1 MKAQETHLQS
11 LLEQL
16 RTRLLVMCVR
26 VEEVVGNACVALGE
40 NNVQLA
46 KTVIEADSG
55 IDALENE
62 LDEMALSL
70 IARSQPVARDLRFVV
85 STLRMVVDLER
96 VGDEAAH
103 IAERV
108 LLLQDS
114 PRPPAFDL
122 MRQLMELAKN
132 SLHDAITAF
141 REEDVPLA
149 LHVCRCKNDI
159 LQLEVALLQKVM
171 QNFAGDV
178 HGKDDTGRPALHA
191 ILIARS
197 LSRIFGRAS
206 NIAEHCYFIK
216 QGVSIKHRKAD
227 LKTATPIL

>member
-1 MKAQETHLQS
+1 MTPQETQLQS

-16 RTRLLVMCVR
+16 RTRLLVMCIR
-26 VEEVVGNACVALGE
+26 VEEVVDNACVALSE

-46 KTVIEADSG
+46 RTVIEADSG

-62 LDEMALSL
+62 VDEMALSL
-70 IARSQPVARDLRFVV
+70 MARSQPVACDLRFVV

-103 IAERV
+103 ISERV

-114 PRPPAFDL
+114 PRPPAFAL
-122 MRQLMELAKN
+122 MRQMMELARN
-132 SLHDAITAF
+132 ALHDAITAF

-149 LHVCRCKNDI
+149 LHVCDCKKDI
-159 LQLEVALLQKVM
+159 LQLEVSLLQKVM
-171 QNFAGDV
+171 QSFARTA
-178 HGKDDTGRPALHA
+178 HEKDDAGWPTLHG

-206 NIAEHCYFIK
+206 NIAEHCYFMK
-216 QGVSIKHRKAD
+216 QGVSIKHRKTDAPNT
-227 LKTATPIL
+227 LLA

>member
-1 MKAQETHLQS
+1 MKPQETHLQS

-26 VEEVVGNACVALGE
+26 VEEVVGNACVALNE
-40 NNVQLA
+40 NNPQLA
-46 KTVIEADSG
+46 RAVIKADSD

-62 LDEMALSL
+62 VDEMALSL
-70 IARSQPVARDLRFVV
+70 MARSQPVARDLRFVV

-122 MRQLMELAKN
+122 MRQMMELARN
-132 SLHDAITAF
+132 ALHDAITAF

-149 LHVCRCKNDI
+149 LHVCDCKKDI
-159 LQLEVALLQKVM
+159 LQLEVSLLQKVM
-171 QNFAGDV
+171 QSFAGNAS
-178 HGKDDTGRPALHA
+178 GKDDAGWPALHA

-206 NIAEHCYFIK
+206 NIAEHCYFMK
-216 QGVSIKHRKAD
+216 QGVSIKHRKTD
-227 LKTATPIL
+227 DPDTPLT

>member
-1 MKAQETHLQS
+1 MMPQETHLHS
-11 LLEQL
+11 LLEEL
-16 RTRLLVMCVR
+16 RTRLLVMCVC
-26 VEEVVGNACVALGE
+26 VEEVVANACTALDE

-46 KTVIEADSG
+46 NTVISADNG

-62 LDEMALSL
+62 VDEMALSL

-114 PRPPAFDL
+114 PRPPAFDV
-122 MRQLMELAKN
+122 MRRMMELSRKA
-132 SLHDAITAF
+132 LHEAIAAF

-149 LHVCRCKNDI
+149 LQVCRSKDDI
-159 LQLEVALLQKVM
+159 AQLEVLLLQKVM
-171 QNFAGDV
+171 QNLAEIARGKGDAGWP
-178 HGKDDTGRPALHA
+178 TLHA

-197 LSRIFGRAS
+197 LSRISGRAS
-206 NIAEHCYFIK
+206 NIAEHCYFMK
-216 QGVSIKHRKAD
+216 RGVSIKHRA
-227 LKTATPIL
+227 LIA